1 MQDDGAF
8 ISAYSEAQALLQA
21 ARPDQIQEALRL
33 LACEVAYCG
42 RYRECL
48 PLGELS
54 ARIAG
59 AAKDVTSMEL
69 VTEGMTHL
77 VEVLRRLHVTPEAV
91 RSLGTPKLGRG
102 D

>member
-1 MQDDGAF
+1 MQEDDAF

-21 ARPDQIQEALRL
+21 ARRDQIQEALRL

-42 RYRECL
+42 RYHECL

-59 AAKDVTSMEL
+59 AAQDATSMAL

-77 VEVLRRLHVTPEAV
+77 VEVLRRLHVTPEEG
-91 RSLGTPKLGRG
+91 RSLGTPK
-102 D
+102 

>member
-1 MQDDGAF
+1 MQDDDAF

-21 ARPDQIQEALRL
+21 ARPDQIQETLRL
-33 LACEVAYCG
+33 LTCEVAYCG

-59 AAKDVTSMEL
+59 RQRM
-69 VTEGMTHL
+69 
-77 VEVLRRLHVTPEAV
+77 
-91 RSLGTPKLGRG
+91 
-102 D
+102 